1 MPFLTT
7 LGMIVGGASAVNSF
21 FKGGNLAAEARAG
34 LSKLKDQEL
43 TNAFAGLKP
52 SLAAEQRILSQQSTQ
67 LGTVA
72 DVAQG
77 MDAASAMGLLQA
89 GQANILDAENKA
101 FESMLDKEFQAD
113 VLRGQ
118 DEQEMRRIQEQ
129 RTQIQRQTLSQQMMA
144 GEQMQADA
152 LMDAA
157 TLAVSAGTAQDMATA
172 QAGIDPKAAKNT
184 AKMAR
189 QAKRAANP
197 GLLKQAFGK
206 GTQKAGGSFFG
217 NAARSV
223 ATLGKGIGKGA
234 VGLFKGA
241 APVVAPIV
249 QSSNNTTTPLTGG
262 PNFTSN
268 VVSNAFPNSSMNTG
282 GVFSNSII
290 PPQSSFQITGTTPF
304 QFPLPNPSQPTM
316 SINGITF
323 PDRAKQFEMDMQK
336 KYPGLFQL

>member
-43 TNAFAGLKP
+43 TNAFAGLAP

-67 LGTVA
+67 LGTIA

-144 GEQMQADA
+144 GEQMQADS

-157 TLAVSAGTAQDMATA
+157 TLAVSAGTAQEMADA
-172 QAGIDPKAAKNT
+172 QKGLDAGVKAAKKTGTNIFKT
-184 AKMAR
+184 
-189 QAKRAANP
+189 
-197 GLLKQAFGK
+197 AFGK

-217 NAARSV
+217 NALRS
-223 ATLGKGIGKGA
+223 TTTFGKEIGKGA

-249 QSSNNTTTPLTGG
+249 QSGNNTTTPPSTYTRLTGG
-262 PNFTSN
+262 SNFTSN
-268 VVSNAFPNSSMNTG
+268 VVSNAFPNMNMNTG

-304 QFPLPNPSQPTM
+304 QFPTPNPSMPTM

-323 PDRAKQFEMDMQK
+323 PDRAAEFNLNMRKQ
-336 KYPGLFQL
+336 YPGLFKL

>member
-67 LGTVA
+67 LGTIA

-129 RTQIQRQTLSQQMMA
+129 RTQMQRQTLSQQLMA
-144 GEQMQADA
+144 GEQMQSDA
-152 LMDAA
+152 LMDVA
-157 TLAVSAGTAQDMATA
+157 TLAVSAGTAQEMADAQRGFDAGAKFPHGLSTA
-172 QAGIDPKAAKNT
+172 PEMIFSKSLD
-184 AKMAR
+184 
-189 QAKRAANP
+189 
-197 GLLKQAFGK
+197 
-206 GTQKAGGSFFG
+206 
-217 NAARSV
+217 
-223 ATLGKGIGKGA
+223 
-234 VGLFKGA
+234 
-241 APVVAPIV
+241 
-249 QSSNNTTTPLTGG
+249 TT
-262 PNFTSN
+262 N
-268 VVSNAFPNSSMNTG
+268 
-282 GVFSNSII
+282 
-290 PPQSSFQITGTTPF
+290 
-304 QFPLPNPSQPTM
+304 
-316 SINGITF
+316 
-323 PDRAKQFEMDMQK
+323 D
-336 KYPGLFQL
+336 

>member
-67 LGTVA
+67 LGTIA

-129 RTQIQRQTLSQQMMA
+129 RTQLQRQTLSQQMMA

-157 TLAVSAGTAQDMATA
+157 TLAVSAGAAQEMADA
-172 QAGIDPKAAKNT
+172 QRGLDKGVKVAKKTGSNIFKT
-184 AKMAR
+184 
-189 QAKRAANP
+189 
-197 GLLKQAFGK
+197 AFGK

-217 NAARSV
+217 NALRST
-223 ATLGKGIGKGA
+223 ATFGKEIGKGA

-241 APVVAPIV
+241 APVVAPAV
-249 QSSNNTTTPLTGG
+249 QSGNNTTTPLTGG

-268 VVSNAFPNSSMNTG
+268 VVSGAFPNMSLNTG

-304 QFPLPNPSQPTM
+304 QFPLQDPSKPTM

-323 PDRAKQFEMDMQK
+323 PDRAAEFNLNMRKQ
-336 KYPGLFQL
+336 YPGLFQL